1 MPSFSIVNLSSDAV
15 TFIIVAVSLYFV
27 TKQRPSQF
35 PYVRNLLIL
44 VHVFFE
50 GVIVM
55 EVVRNV
61 VTTEGVID
69 WYTNIA
75 TTFILWDVV
84 LLTAISYAVYLR
96 PGGKGLM
103 GRTRAIFF
111 RWPHGLILACF
122 TVFIAATEIYLLF
135 YHPYSEVRLSTL
147 DDLFLSSQ
155 IYLPDTA
162 FNATFLNLTFVT
174 LVFFFAYPTVLLIR
188 ATLQVKDPDVRRAL
202 VVLPFC
208 WGGIGAELFVFNGY
222 LVSLGYDLV
231 AIGYVIAAVVFGVAA
246 SIFRR
251 ATLLSTFFEPLAA
264 TGGVQVPKLDER
276 PGAPLPGA
284 TPVLMEVDPS
294 TSYERAIKGYAAV
307 GGSKGTLTYVFT
319 SKGSP
324 LYHSLTGV
332 AGVRFYLMTSQVSY
346 PRPSDVANELLVP
359 ENDIAVILD
368 LLDKTIAST
377 GESQVLLVF
386 DSVSNYIMYMGFES
400 AYKFVKQANE
410 ILSQERVTSVYLVT
424 TGAHDDKQTNLIRSL
439 FRMHMAYDKAGLHVT
454 KGVGEL
460 AA

>member
-1 MPSFSIVNLSSDAV
+1 MPSLSVVNLSSDAL
-15 TFIIVAVSLYFV
+15 TFVIVAVSLYFV
-27 TKQRPSQF
+27 VKQRPSQF
-35 PYVRNLLIL
+35 PYVRSLLIL

-50 GVIVM
+50 GVIIM

-61 VTTEGVID
+61 VTSVGVID

-96 PGGKGLM
+96 PGGKGLG
-103 GRTRAIFF
+103 GRLRAIFL

-122 TVFIAATEIYLLF
+122 TVFIGLTEVYLLF
-135 YHPYSEVRLSTL
+135 YHPYTEVKLSTL
-147 DDLFLSSQ
+147 DDLIFPAK
-155 IYLPDTA
+155 IYLPNTA
-162 FNATFLNLTFVT
+162 FNGVFLDLTFFT
-174 LVFFFAYPTVLLIR
+174 LLFFFAYPTVLLIR

-208 WGGIGAELFVFNGY
+208 WGGIGTELFVFNGY

-231 AIGYVIAAVVFGVAA
+231 AIGYVVAAIVFGIAA

-251 ATLLSTFFEPLAA
+251 ATLLSTFFEPLA
-264 TGGVQVPKLDER
+264 VPGAVAPPKFEER
-276 PGAPLPGA
+276 PETPLPSA

-307 GGSKGTLTYVFT
+307 GASKGTLTYVFT

-324 LYHSLTGV
+324 LYHSLASV

-346 PRPSDVANELLVP
+346 PRPSDVPNELLVP
-359 ENDIAVILD
+359 ENDVAVVLD

-377 GESQVLLVF
+377 GDSSVLLVF
-386 DSVSNYIMYMGFES
+386 DSISNYVMYLGFES
-400 AYKFVKQANE
+400 SYKFVKQANE
-410 ILSQERVTSVYLVT
+410 ILNQQRVTSIYLVT
-424 TGAHDDKQTNLIRSL
+424 SGAHDEKQINLIRSL
-439 FRMHMAYDKAGLHVT
+439 FRMHLAYGAAGLKVT
-454 KGVGEL
+454 KGSAE